1 MPHPTVAGLQFMII
15 DIIRRTNELL
25 YLLHGVFDLE
35 TGHDL
40 ESRSTD
46 IDIRQGGIH
55 QSCARLT

>member
-1 MPHPTVAGLQFMII
+1 MPHPTVAGLQFLIV
-15 DIIRRTNELL
+15 DIIRWTHEPLH
-25 YLLHGVFDLE
+25 LLHGVFDLE

-40 ESRSTD
+40 EGRSTD